1 MSLLF
6 GMLTVFAAQLYLND
20 KIDVF
25 EVAVLIGA
33 MFLVNYVTADAKTN
47 WLEGFAMVSF
57 YSMIVSVFER
67 SQSELT

>member
-57 YSMIVSVFER
+57 YSMIVSVFEQ